1 MNEGEGDLSTKANAV
16 AHALLFADLLNRECR
31 GAPGIRGSRLLMACA
46 LPHDGE
52 ALLVSAEV
60 DAATLEQVD
69 VFDGP
74 SRRFS
79 NHILVAQER
88 RNGWCLHDGFGCW
101 LLEVVRK
108 GPPTRPSQE
117 RPNRLKTSS
126 RYWHLIWLL
135 RRRRAMRRV
144 RRRGQ

>member
-1 MNEGEGDLSTKANAV
+1 
-16 AHALLFADLLNRECR
+16 
-31 GAPGIRGSRLLMACA
+31 MACA

-69 VFDGP
+69 VLDGP

-88 RNGWCLHDGFGCW
+88 AATDGVFTMASVVGFLKWCGKALQRGHP
-101 LLEVVRK
+101 RS
-108 GPPTRPSQE
+108 SQ
-117 RPNRLKTSS
+117 T
-126 RYWHLIWLL
+126 
-135 RRRRAMRRV
+135 
-144 RRRGQ
+144 G